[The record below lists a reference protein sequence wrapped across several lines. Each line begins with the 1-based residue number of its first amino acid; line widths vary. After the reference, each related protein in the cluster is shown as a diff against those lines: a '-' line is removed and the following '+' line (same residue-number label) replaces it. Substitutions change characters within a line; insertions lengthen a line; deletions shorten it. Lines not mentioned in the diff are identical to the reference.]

1 VWSDETYRIFEYSPR
16 DKVTLDMIVER
27 VHSEDRN
34 FVLETVE
41 RASTK
46 GGAIDYEYLGQRR
59 RRARRDLPLHFASV
73 SREITP
79 PVEAA

>member
-34 FVLETVE
+34 FVLETVK

-46 GGAIDYEYLGQRR
+46 GVPSTTNIWANGAVGRG
-59 RRARRDLPLHFASV
+59 ATFHFTLPAS
-73 SREITP
+73 P
-79 PVEAA
+79 AK